1 MPPEELCSDEWNKET
16 INAVVS
22 QNTGWAKKTRDFLKR
37 LDCSLLVA
45 CVHRRQNSPIGE
57 IKFHNLFALAVF
69 LIRAAVAAQPRN
81 VGRITRAIAALG
93 MGRSLAAA
101 SEDEDLNYLV
111 EYLRFTFTRLSQ
123 LLGNKR
129 EKRKFLAKLKADLHE
144 FVCVL
149 RRKEACKSNIDLR
162 SFLLSR
168 MKEQLWFSPNIWQ
181 KMHYFEAFAEKFVG
195 YNKLTYALIEHT
207 KLHIALSL
215 DGIGYSKC
223 AAEGDG
229 WNVIVVLERQFG
241 ISAKEA
247 GKVLSEML
255 ADTKQRIEEE
265 MKSLTESAAP
275 GLSRYKNTAIRKLFE
290 YCLDSISAPVVWGA
304 KSDYFRVDG

>member
-22 QNTGWAKKTRDFLKR
+22 VYNEPIFKQNTGWAKKTRDFLKR

-111 EYLRFTFTRLSQ
+111 EYLRLLTLKWRVSNKTLLQLLNFSKRFTFTRLSQ

-265 MKSLTESAAP
+265 MKSLTESA
-275 GLSRYKNTAIRKLFE
+275 
-290 YCLDSISAPVVWGA
+290 V
-304 KSDYFRVDG
+304 